1 MAISGIILAGGK
13 SKRMGSNKALL
24 KIGGI
29 PLIERVARSISGVC
43 SEIIIAGG
51 DPNELGH
58 LGYPVVPDVY
68 PGCGP
73 LSGLHSG
80 LQAARNQYSFVSAC
94 DTPFLEERFIRR
106 LVSNAMGYEAVI
118 FKAGEGFYEP
128 LCSLYGKNFAKAAE
142 TSIKNGIYKI
152 MTALSL
158 VRWRSMMADPDE
170 RTMLKK
176 ILFNINTPIDY
187 NQAKK
192 QICNSKRNCCD

>member
-51 DPNELGH
+51 DPKELGH

-80 LQAARNQYSFVSAC
+80 LQAARNRYSFVSAC
-94 DTPFLEERFIRR
+94 DTPFLDERLIRR
-106 LVSNAMGYEAVI
+106 LVSNAVGYDAVI
-118 FKAGEGFYEP
+118 LKAGEGFYEP
-128 LCSLYGKNFAKAAE
+128 LCSLYGKIFAKAAE

-158 VRWRSMMADPDE
+158 VRWHPMVADPDDIP
-170 RTMLKK
+170 MLKK

-187 NQAKK
+187 HQAIKTDLK
-192 QICNSKRNCCD
+192 Q